1 MVRIDCEHERIDGT
15 TLVTCRLATDAR
27 VRVTVEPTHEG
38 PVWPPRR
45 QGVPAPGWEDG
56 AWTGVVRAD
65 APRGLGYATP
75 TALGAGEDGAG
86 DDASEDGA
94 GDADGETGDSEAD
107 NESGDADGQAP
118 AAITAVEPAEAGDG
132 PVSARDVIRA
142 LGDPSPARDAVPDP
156 ATTGSTGGRESAEN
170 GRSTGERRDI
180 GAPESDDRRDS
191 EDPKP
196 QDRTDIEDPK
206 SDDEPDDEG
215 GAPGD
220 STRDEDSVAPGR
232 SDQVAGAARLD
243 AIDDRL
249 QTAATLAAVST
260 PEEARA
266 AVSDAGGL
274 AAVRAL
280 VEQLEADRAYLRRV
294 SERTGDLTAR
304 AEETTVPL
312 AALERLA

>member
-27 VRVTVEPTHEG
+27 VRVTVEPTHDG

-45 QGVPAPGWEDG
+45 QGVPAPGWDEG

-75 TALGAGEDGAG
+75 TAIDAGGGGTG
-86 DDASEDGA
+86 DDADGDVDS
-94 GDADGETGDSEAD
+94 DADEGPSDAD
-107 NESGDADGQAP
+107 DQPGDGQAP
-118 AAITAVEPAEAGDG
+118 VAITAVEPAEAGDG

-142 LGDPSPARDAVPDP
+142 LGDPSPARDAVPDAV
-156 ATTGSTGGRESAEN
+156 ATDTTDDQRDAEDQPHRENRPDADDPGPGS
-170 GRSTGERRDI
+170 
-180 GAPESDDRRDS
+180 
-191 EDPKP
+191 
-196 QDRTDIEDPK
+196 
-206 SDDEPDDEG
+206 EPDDG
-215 GAPGD
+215 GGGRCSNA
-220 STRDEDSVAPGR
+220 RDDDSVAPDR
-232 SDQVAGAARLD
+232 TAQVAGAARLD

-249 QTAATLAAVST
+249 ETAATLAAVST

-266 AVSDAGGL
+266 AVANAGGL
-274 AAVRAL
+274 AAVRSL

-294 SERTGDLTAR
+294 RARSGDLTEG
-304 AEETTVPL
+304 AEATTVPL